1 MGYIQVYVNA
11 LQLRSFLK
19 PRYINNNNNNNV
31 AQVAFQHGNDYN
43 KFAVLYDRFSLLDS
57 TK

>member
-1 MGYIQVYVNA
+1 MTYIQVYVNA
-11 LQLRSFLK
+11 LQLRSFLQLC
-19 PRYINNNNNNNV
+19 YNNNNNL